1 METVQEVEPRSD
13 KYNQEE
19 VDADPP
25 HITPSRPTAVQLMP
39 SSRGGPSP
47 RTRTISPNKP
57 IRKEEER
64 DEDHVTFEQTL
75 RSEKRVGDPK
85 GRGKNKAGRNSTMSA
100 SMRNAPDLPDQDDWY
115 DNESEEDSSPEHNFN
130 HIDFLKES
138 QNLDKVLTLAGKRV
152 TRSHDTVDNSHLA
165 QSRFEHAKMYHQINN
180 LPKSKAEIYNQ
191 LVDVREQLL
200 AVKDKYKKERAARQK
215 ASVMFKLEKKKN
227 KDASQLEI
235 KQAKELR
242 ELRNHRREANL
253 LLKSTI
259 ADFNNYKNEK
269 ELELIQIQQEGKMEQ
284 QKLQESLLTE
294 QQQAAQHFAR
304 NSESRE
310 KAHTAAMMAKAEE
323 LAKQRAEIEKHKIE
337 LENKFLNKIKQ
348 QKTGFGSEKN
358 RLQDKLKAAR
368 LHLQTAREKAM
379 GEKELE
385 MLNKHT
391 KEIEKLQ
398 KEKEKELAAKDKL
411 FREMVVEKDKTIDN
425 LKASNAIFETEKT
438 LYIRVLEGKLRD
450 HALTAE
456 RRMLKHMDDEYDYL
470 AQIGIPEMDVE
481 MR

>member
-1 METVQEVEPRSD
+1 
-13 KYNQEE
+13 
-19 VDADPP
+19 
-25 HITPSRPTAVQLMP
+25 
-39 SSRGGPSP
+39 
-47 RTRTISPNKP
+47 
-57 IRKEEER
+57 
-64 DEDHVTFEQTL
+64 
-75 RSEKRVGDPK
+75 
-85 GRGKNKAGRNSTMSA
+85 
-100 SMRNAPDLPDQDDWY
+100 
-115 DNESEEDSSPEHNFN
+115 
-130 HIDFLKES
+130 
-138 QNLDKVLTLAGKRV
+138 
-152 TRSHDTVDNSHLA
+152 
-165 QSRFEHAKMYHQINN
+165 MYHQINN

-391 KEIEKLQ
+391 KEIEKLK
-398 KEKEKELAAKDKL
+398 KEKETELAAKDKL